1 MLFHSR
7 HLTDSRH
14 MAILVCAS
22 DVDPCRGMV
31 RCTDTKCL
39 LLMDCLPFTGG
50 IFLIFAFLQYVQ
62 LREEH
67 IYVLMLIVRLF
78 GQLDLLCAFAL
89 RCM

>member
-31 RCTDTKCL
+31 ILSGQSMSSRQILNVCYLWTICPSQVAFDLFL
-39 LLMDCLPFTGG
+39 LFSNMCN
-50 IFLIFAFLQYVQ
+50 
-62 LREEH
+62 
-67 IYVLMLIVRLF
+67 
-78 GQLDLLCAFAL
+78 
-89 RCM
+89 